1 MMFKIV
7 AMAEVNKPDV
17 QNPTQKFGRRGGR
30 GPRTSSTTRRTGR
43 TNRRGK

>member
-7 AMAEVNKPDV
+7 AKAEVNKPDV
-17 QNPTQKFGRRGGR
+17 QNPTQKYGRRGGA
-30 GPRTSSTTRRTGR
+30 GPKTAPTRRTGR